1 MDASMMEHDSHSAY
15 QRAEQ
20 VKQRYEAEILAR
32 ANVVGIGVGLRSR
45 DGVYTDEVALI
56 VLVSK
61 KVVRADLPPEHV
73 LPSELEGVPVDV
85 QEVGDIK
92 SHE

>member
-20 VKQRYEAEILAR
+20 VKQRYEEEILAR
-32 ANVVGIGVGLRSR
+32 TNVVGVGVGLRSR
-45 DGVYTDEVALI
+45 DGVFTDEVALI

-61 KVVRADLPPEHV
+61 KVIKTDLPPEQV

-85 QEVGDIK
+85 QEVGDIQ
-92 SHE
+92 SQE